1 MSYHNLKA
9 KNRQI
14 TLGFGYAL
22 QISNNKILDFRIGYF
37 NKLINARSY
46 DNFSYLYDGVGNGF
60 ESGQNGDQISKGTF
74 Q

>member
-14 TLGFGYAL
+14 TLGLGYAI
-22 QISNNKILDFRIGYF
+22 QISNNKILDFHIGYF

-46 DNFSYLYDGVGNGF
+46 GNFSY
-60 ESGQNGDQISKGTF
+60 ISVIFMMMLAMALNLDKM
-74 Q
+74 